1 MNPQKMF
8 VADFLLK
15 CTHISTNLG
24 LNAHTLHWI
33 SKILNQKRLLP
44 GGGKGEKDLRGSSQK
59 ISFWSKV
66 QVSCFYCPI
75 FYDKP
80 GKEYLSRSTFSCN
93 TFVAAPC
100 SSQSQTSTGRV
111 FALFDLITFF
121 YLKIFNQD
129 PILEEAVLKYARD
142 NLALVKVPFSS
153 NCWCFR

>member
-1 MNPQKMF
+1 MNPRKIF

-15 CTHISTNLG
+15 CKHRSANLG

-44 GGGKGEKDLRGSSQK
+44 GCGKGEKDLRGSSQK

-66 QVSCFYCPI
+66 QVSCFYCTI

-100 SSQSQTSTGRV
+100 SSQSQISTGRV

-142 NLALVKVPFSS
+142 NLALVKVPFS
-153 NCWCFR
+153 

>member
-1 MNPQKMF
+1 MNPRRKMF

-15 CTHISTNLG
+15 CTHKSANLG

-142 NLALVKVPFSS
+142 NLALVKVPFS
-153 NCWCFR
+153 